1 MNVYSSF
8 IHNTKKKPNPNAVQ
22 WVNDETNSGTF
33 IPWSA
38 SQQ

>member
-1 MNVYSSF
+1 MYIAVLF
-8 IHNTKKKPNPNAVQ
+8 IIQKKKPNPNAVQ